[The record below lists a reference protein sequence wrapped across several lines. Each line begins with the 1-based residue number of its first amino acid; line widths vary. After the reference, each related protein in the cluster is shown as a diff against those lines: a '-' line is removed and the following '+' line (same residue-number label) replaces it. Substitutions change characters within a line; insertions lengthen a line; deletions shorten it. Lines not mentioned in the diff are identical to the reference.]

1 VFLKKLFNF
10 SKDYSHYLEKGD
22 RYFSEERFADA
33 RDAFSEALERIE
45 QADDND
51 ISKKNAISEKFAEC
65 GNRLGWLNLT
75 EAEHALKSG
84 DLQKA
89 EDHLRIVL
97 ELAEDPAL
105 REKAENLLAD
115 PGAEINNCEENEA
128 NHSSGSCKG
137 GDGEVGH
144 EDHGMDESMHME
156 DRFAL
161 YIHPLPEDLP
171 KRYAEMGDK
180 FAEGYLLNI
189 DGDADAALKVYEEL
203 SEEKEND
210 ILDYEKAIIYYHKGD
225 TQKCETLLKKALAF
239 NGANP
244 LCYIGLVH
252 LYTEC
257 GRVLEALPV
266 LDRMIN
272 SDLIPDQARLM
283 QGDAYLLLQDESS
296 ALESYSHVLTSPGV
310 ARQAAERLVPLLE
323 KHGRSEEAAYLAKKF
338 SKGCC

>member
-10 SKDYSHYLEKGD
+10 NKDYSHYLEKGD

-33 RDAFSEALERIE
+33 RDAFREALERIE
-45 QADDND
+45 QGDEND
-51 ISKKNAISEKFAEC
+51 IPKKNLIRGKIAES

-75 EAEHALKSG
+75 EAEHALNSG
-84 DLQKA
+84 DLKKA

-97 ELAEDPAL
+97 ELAEDPTL
-105 REKAENLLAD
+105 REKAEKILAG
-115 PGAEINNCEENEA
+115 PGAETTNDKKYEA
-128 NHSSGSCKG
+128 NNSCNSCKG
-137 GDGEVGH
+137 DDGEVSH
-144 EDHGMDESMHME
+144 EDHGIDESMHME

-171 KRYAEMGDK
+171 ERYAEMGDK
-180 FAEGYLLNI
+180 FAGGYLMNV

-225 TQKCETLLKKALAF
+225 TRKCEKLLKKALEI
-239 NGANP
+239 NSTNP
-244 LCYIGLVH
+244 LCYIGLVQ
-252 LYTEC
+252 LYTES
-257 GRVLEALPV
+257 GRVAEALPV
-266 LDRMIN
+266 LDRMI
-272 SDLIPDQARLM
+272 STDLIPDQARLM
-283 QGDAYLLLQDESS
+283 QGDAYMLLQDESS
-296 ALESYSHVLTSPGV
+296 AVESYSQALTSPGV